1 MFPKGTSDYW
11 ELRIGGIINC
21 VCLLPYFNKY
31 GLKTKK
37 EISYL
42 RWKELLFSR
51 GALQSKD
58 HLNMETRQELIKLC
72 SLVNKFD

>member
-21 VCLLPYFNKY
+21 VCLFPYFDKY

-37 EISYL
+37 EKSYL
-42 RWKELLFSR
+42 RWKELLFR
-51 GALQSKD
+51 FQKKD
-58 HLNMETRQELIKLC
+58 HLNMETRQELIKLA
-72 SLVNKFD
+72 SLVNKFH